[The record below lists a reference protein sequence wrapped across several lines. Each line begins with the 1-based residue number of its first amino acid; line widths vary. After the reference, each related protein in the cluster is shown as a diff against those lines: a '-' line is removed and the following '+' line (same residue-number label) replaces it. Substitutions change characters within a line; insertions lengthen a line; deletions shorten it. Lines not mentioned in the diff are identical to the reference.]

1 RQQIL
6 CGFCSA
12 VFICSVLEFHKKIL
26 RLFLGLFLM
35 ECAACLKFLARVS
48 ESRGGFLVLGCFS
61 QAFNFLWL
69 FLLFAFG
76 LRMLQLTSFSIG
88 LLHFL
93 FGARGKSIVSRNGFS
108 WKSFNLA
115 LESGL
120 VNRLEKV
127 GLKSKVNDYS
137 AMNEFDDSDDEMD
150 VLALRR
156 LVRIERERALAA
168 ELELEKERMAAASA
182 ADETMAMILRLQ
194 SEKSCLEIESNQYR
208 RVAEQ
213 KHDYDQQ
220 VIQSIIM
227 KHELERSLLE
237 EKLRICR
244 QKLQDYLK
252 RHEMD
257 ELDLSLSSLDSC
269 FEDCD
274 LDDTG
279 DGLMMMVGFESPAV
293 QTKVF

>member
-1 RQQIL
+1 
-6 CGFCSA
+6 
-12 VFICSVLEFHKKIL
+12 
-26 RLFLGLFLM
+26 M

-137 AMNEFDDSDDEMD
+137 AMNEFDDSETESFAEDDEMD

-194 SEKSCLEIESNQYR
+194 SEKSCVEIESNQFR

-279 DGLMMMVGFESPAV
+279 DGLMMMMGFDLQLSRQKSFEEAIW
-293 QTKVF
+293 

>member
-1 RQQIL
+1 
-6 CGFCSA
+6 
-12 VFICSVLEFHKKIL
+12 
-26 RLFLGLFLM
+26 M

-93 FGARGKSIVSRNGFS
+93 FGAR
-108 WKSFNLA
+108 
-115 LESGL
+115 
-120 VNRLEKV
+120 V

-137 AMNEFDDSDDEMD
+137 AMNEFDDSETESFAEDDEMD

-194 SEKSCLEIESNQYR
+194 SEKSCVEIESNQFR

-279 DGLMMMVGFESPAV
+279 DGLMMMMGFDLQLSRQKSFEEAIW
-293 QTKVF
+293 